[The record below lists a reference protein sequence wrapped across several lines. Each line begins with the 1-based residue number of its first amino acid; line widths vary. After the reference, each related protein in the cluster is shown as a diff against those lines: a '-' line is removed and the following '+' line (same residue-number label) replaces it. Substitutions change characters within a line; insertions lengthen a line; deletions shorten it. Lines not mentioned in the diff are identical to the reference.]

1 VLSCKEVTEVCSAEM
16 ERPLK
21 WGEQVSLRT
30 HLMMC
35 SGCSHFRKQMKTL
48 RQAMQ
53 AYADGVAPT
62 AQADDA
68 DHDAAKDSPAR
79 PLDADGTAR
88 PS

>member
-1 VLSCKEVTEVCSAEM
+1 MLSCKEVTEVCSAEM

-21 WGEQVSLRT
+21 WGEQVSLHT

-53 AYADGVAPT
+53 TYADGEAPT
-62 AQADDA
+62 APADET
-68 DHDAAKDSPAR
+68 DHDVAKDSPAQA
-79 PLDADGTAR
+79 PDADGDAR